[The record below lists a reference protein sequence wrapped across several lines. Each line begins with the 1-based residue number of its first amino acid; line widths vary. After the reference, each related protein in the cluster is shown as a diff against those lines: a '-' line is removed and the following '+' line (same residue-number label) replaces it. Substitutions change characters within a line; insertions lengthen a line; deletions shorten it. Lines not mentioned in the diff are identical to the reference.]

1 MDVTRPSARHLSF
14 GHGIHHCLGA
24 PLARLEATVAHQ
36 AVLCRLPDLELV
48 ALSSDLPWIST
59 GMMRG
64 VLTLPIRYGARE
76 QPPA

>member
-1 MDVTRPSARHLSF
+1 M
-14 GHGIHHCLGA
+14 
-24 PLARLEATVAHQ
+24 AHQ